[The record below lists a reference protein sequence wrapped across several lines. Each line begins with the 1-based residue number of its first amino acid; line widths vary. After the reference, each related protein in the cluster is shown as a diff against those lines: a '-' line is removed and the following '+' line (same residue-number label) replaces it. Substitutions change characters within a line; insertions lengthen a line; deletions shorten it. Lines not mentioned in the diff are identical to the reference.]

1 MGAIISISF
10 FLVLQFIL
18 TEDEFICGFKQ
29 EFYLVSVSQNTIQDT
44 IQKIEGIKNQKIKD
58 SVWRL
63 IYEDHDEFEVVYKNG
78 KREKVKVKKPVP

>member
-10 FLVLQFIL
+10 FLVSQFIL

-29 EFYLVSVSQNTIQDT
+29 EFYLVSVSQNIIQDT